1 MCLEK
6 LDLCRAFDK
15 IHFQVVA
22 LGEGAAELHG
32 VAVSFLNKCF
42 MMFMMYDSHFQK
54 LYKLNDLQIMFQIGD
69 LTVSEQIVPCQDCKL
84 VFTF

>member
-1 MCLEK
+1 M
-6 LDLCRAFDK
+6 
-15 IHFQVVA
+15 VA

-32 VAVSFLNKCF
+32 VAVSFFNNCF

-54 LYKLNDLQIMFQIGD
+54 KYKLNDLQIMFQIGD
-69 LTVSEQIVPCQDCKL
+69 LTVSEQIVPCQDCKS

>member
-1 MCLEK
+1 M
-6 LDLCRAFDK
+6 LDLCRAFDTVY
-15 IHFQVVA
+15 FQVVA

-32 VAVSFLNKCF
+32 VAVSFLNNCF

-54 LYKLNDLQIMFQIGD
+54 KYKLNDLQIMFQIGD
-69 LTVSEQIVPCQDCKL
+69 LTVSEQIVPCQDCKS

>member
-1 MCLEK
+1 M
-6 LDLCRAFDK
+6 
-15 IHFQVVA
+15 VS

-54 LYKLNDLQIMFQIGD
+54 LYKSNDLQIMFQIGD

-84 VFTF
+84 VFKLFLFIDSLCETIIITIIL

>member
-1 MCLEK
+1 M
-6 LDLCRAFDK
+6 LDLCRAFDTVY
-15 IHFQVVA
+15 FQVVA